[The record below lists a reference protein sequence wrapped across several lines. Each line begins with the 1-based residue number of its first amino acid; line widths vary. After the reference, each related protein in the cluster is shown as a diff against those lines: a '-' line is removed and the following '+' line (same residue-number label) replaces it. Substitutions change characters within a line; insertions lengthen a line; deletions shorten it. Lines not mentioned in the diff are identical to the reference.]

1 MKRTGEVVEFHII
14 KMPYHN
20 QWVEQSWNMVWH
32 FVFAGDAQAGSDIV
46 KLSDLIFDPLHFIIH
61 INDSAGAV

>member
-1 MKRTGEVVEFHII
+1 
-14 KMPYHN
+14 MPYHN
-20 QWVEQSWNMVWH
+20 QCVEQSWNMVWP